1 MKYLI
6 ASDHA
11 GFHLKQELIK
21 SFDFEWID
29 LGPESTDSVDYPDF
43 AHKLA
48 DAMKEGQAE
57 FGVLICGSG
66 IGISMAANRHKYVRA
81 ALCTH
86 GLMAKLA
93 RQHNNA
99 NVLVLG
105 ERITGVDVAKDC
117 LKQFSETEFEG
128 GRHTARV
135 EKI

>member
-21 SFDFEWID
+21 SCEHEWID

-66 IGISMAANRHKYVRA
+66 IGISMAANRHKHVRA